1 MVKQSAVTKTDDDQ
15 NYIYYIVDSIYKDI
29 KTMFEGT
36 RIYTDDDIRKYIY
49 ENIQAT
55 YGKRKRWRQI
65 KMTKLEIYDEVL
77 KELFGESHE
86 K

>member
-1 MVKQSAVTKTDDDQ
+1 
-15 NYIYYIVDSIYKDI
+15 
-29 KTMFEGT
+29 MFEGT
-36 RIYTDDDIRKYIY
+36 RIYSDDDVRKYIY

-65 KMTKLEIYDEVL
+65 KMTKMEIYDEVL

>member
-1 MVKQSAVTKTDDDQ
+1 MVKLNETTKTEEDQ
-15 NYIYYIVDSIYKDI
+15 NYIYHLVDKLYEDI
-29 KTMFEGT
+29 KIMFEGT
-36 RIYTDDDIRKYIY
+36 RIYSDDDVRKYIY

-65 KMTKLEIYDEVL
+65 KMTKMEIYDEVL